1 MDELNKAYS
10 QNIDDT
16 SAFNKAPEGSDEKI
30 IIKAIGVGGGGNNAV
45 NHMYREGINNV
56 SFVNINTDRQALLHS
71 VVPNILEIGDGLGA
85 GNVPEKAHDFAE
97 QSADEIAALFDD
109 DTKMVFITAGMGGGT
124 GTGAAPVV
132 ARIAK
137 ERGLLTIGIVTIPFL
152 FEGQKKIKKAIAG
165 ADEMA
170 KYVDALLVINNER
183 LTEIYGDL
191 SFLNAFGK
199 ADDTLSIAARSISDI
214 ITGKG
219 HINLD
224 FNDVDTTLRNGGAA
238 IISSGFGEGENRVTE
253 AIQDA
258 LKSPLLKN
266 RDILG
271 SKKLLFYL
279 YFDPNA
285 EDEFRMSET
294 HEINDFISSI
304 NTEVD
309 VIWGIGFDET
319 LGDRVKMTILAAGF
333 DVTLRDEE
341 EEIMSTSHGRGNFSF
356 GGASNRTGKGSEPTA
371 SATAQTKPEQ
381 PKATPAKPKEQEVSV
396 ERIAAE
402 YGASKLIDLAGGKDR
417 PSTII
422 LGPNQLDD
430 DSICDILEKHPTY
443 KRDRKIVEQVRN
455 GAMGVTTES
464 ATSTSS
470 SQTFIFG

>member
-1 MDELNKAYS
+1 MDEFNNAYS

-16 SAFNKAPEGSDEKI
+16 SAFNKESEIQKEKI

-45 NHMYREGINNV
+45 NHMYREGISNV

-71 VVPNILEIGDGLGA
+71 VVPNILQIGDGLGA
-85 GNVPEKAHDFAE
+85 GNIPEKARDFAE
-97 QSADEIAALFDD
+97 QSADDIAALFDD

-183 LTEIYGDL
+183 LNEVYGDL

-199 ADDTLSIAARSISDI
+199 ADDTLSIAARSISEI

-224 FNDVDTTLRNGGAA
+224 FNDIDTTLRDGGAA
-238 IISSGFGEGENRVTE
+238 IISSGYGEGENRVTL

-258 LKSPLLKN
+258 LRSPLLKN
-266 RDILG
+266 RDIFG

-279 YFDPNA
+279 YIDPNA
-285 EDEFRMSET
+285 EDQLRTDES

-304 NTEVD
+304 NSDVD

-319 LGDRVKMTILAAGF
+319 LGNKVKMTILAAGF

-341 EEIMSTSHGRGNFSF
+341 DDIISDQNHGKFIFGNQNNRGAAKTENP
-356 GGASNRTGKGSEPTA
+356 GK
-371 SATAQTKPEQ
+371 
-381 PKATPAKPKEQEVSV
+381 TPAKPIQIDTPAKPATHKSVSDQ
-396 ERIAAE
+396 RIIDE
-402 YGASKLIDLAGGKDR
+402 YGASAGNVLLTGKER
-417 PSTII
+417 SSAII
-422 LGPNQLDD
+422 LGVNQLDD
-430 DSICDILEKHPTY
+430 DAICDILEKNPTY
-443 KRDRKIVEQVRN
+443 KRDRRIVEQVRN
-455 GAMGVTTES
+455 GAMGTTGES
-464 ATSTSS
+464 QASS
-470 SQTFIFG
+470 SNSGQTFVFG

>member
-1 MDELNKAYS
+1 MDENNKIYS
-10 QNIDDT
+10 QDIDDA
-16 SAFNKAPEGSDEKI
+16 SAFENRAEALKEKI

-45 NHMYREGINNV
+45 NHMYRDGITNV

-71 VVPNILEIGDGLGA
+71 VVPNILQIGDGLGA
-85 GNVPEKAHDFAE
+85 GNIPEKARDFAE

-137 ERGLLTIGIVTIPFL
+137 EKGLLTIGIVTIPFL

-165 ADEMA
+165 ADEMS

-183 LTEIYGDL
+183 LTEVYGDL

-199 ADDTLSIAARSISDI
+199 ADDTLSIAARSISEI

-224 FNDVDTTLRNGGAA
+224 FNDIDTTLRDGGAA
-238 IISSGFGEGENRVTE
+238 IISSGYGEGENRVTA

-258 LKSPLLKN
+258 LRSPLLKN

-279 YFDPNA
+279 YIDPNA
-285 EDEFRMSET
+285 DEQLRTDES
-294 HEINDFISSI
+294 HEINDFVSSI
-304 NTEVD
+304 NSEVD

-319 LGDRVKMTILAAGF
+319 LGNKVKMTILAAGF

-341 EEIMSTSHGRGNFSF
+341 DSILSQNNRRSGTFTFGDSKKGTISNAAGNP
-356 GGASNRTGKGSEPTA
+356 SNQGKGISTTTA
-371 SATAQTKPEQ
+371 TKP
-381 PKATPAKPKEQEVSV
+381 TSDNDVTT
-396 ERIAAE
+396 ERIIDE
-402 YGASKLIDLAGGKDR
+402 YGASAGAVIHGNER
-417 PSTII
+417 SSSII
-422 LGPNQLDD
+422 LGVNQLDD
-430 DSICDILEKHPTY
+430 EAICEILDKNPTY
-443 KRDRKIVEQVRN
+443 RRDRKIVEQVRN
-455 GAMGVTTES
+455 GAMKASHEQ
-464 ATSTSS
+464 SS
-470 SQTFIFG
+470 SSPSGQSFVFG

>member
-1 MDELNKAYS
+1 MDEYNKAYS
-10 QNIDDT
+10 QDIDDT
-16 SAFNKAPEGSDEKI
+16 SAFNNVPEPLKEKI

-45 NHMYREGINNV
+45 NHMYREGISNV

-71 VVPNILEIGDGLGA
+71 VVPNILQIGDGLGA
-85 GNVPEKAHDFAE
+85 GNVPEKARDFAE
-97 QSADEIAALFDD
+97 QNAEEIAALFDD

-183 LTEIYGDL
+183 LTEVYGDL

-199 ADDTLSIAARSISDI
+199 ADDTLSIAARSISEI

-224 FNDVDTTLRNGGAA
+224 FNDIDTTLRDGGAA
-238 IISSGFGEGENRVTE
+238 IISSGYGEGENRVTS

-258 LKSPLLKN
+258 LRSPLLKN

-279 YFDPNA
+279 YIDPNA
-285 EDEFRMSET
+285 EEQLRTDES
-294 HEINDFISSI
+294 HEIHDFISSI
-304 NTEVD
+304 NSEVD

-319 LGDRVKMTILAAGF
+319 LGNKVKMTILAAGF

-341 EEIMSTSHGRGNFSF
+341 ENIMAQSGRGKFDFGVGQRKSPTTPAGSSPQTKQAPNVTPTKSTS
-356 GGASNRTGKGSEPTA
+356 
-371 SATAQTKPEQ
+371 
-381 PKATPAKPKEQEVSV
+381 EQEVTNQ
-396 ERIAAE
+396 RIIDE
-402 YGASKLIDLAGGKDR
+402 YGASAGSALLSGHDR
-417 PSTII
+417 SSAII
-422 LGPNQLDD
+422 LGVNQLDD
-430 DSICDILEKHPTY
+430 DAICDILEKNPTY

-455 GAMGVTTES
+455 GAMGAPHEPS
-464 ATSTSS
+464 MSNSG
-470 SQTFIFG
+470 QTFMFG

>member
-1 MDELNKAYS
+1 MDEFNNAYS

-16 SAFNKAPEGSDEKI
+16 SAFNKESEIQKEKI

-45 NHMYREGINNV
+45 NHMYREGISNV

-71 VVPNILEIGDGLGA
+71 VVPNILQIGDGLGA
-85 GNVPEKAHDFAE
+85 GNIPEKARDFAE
-97 QSADEIAALFDD
+97 QSADDIAALFDD

-183 LTEIYGDL
+183 LNEVYGDL

-199 ADDTLSIAARSISDI
+199 ADDTLSIAARSISEI

-224 FNDVDTTLRNGGAA
+224 FNDIDTTLRDGGAA
-238 IISSGFGEGENRVTE
+238 IISSGYGEGENRVTL

-258 LKSPLLKN
+258 LRSPLLKN
-266 RDILG
+266 RDIFG

-279 YFDPNA
+279 YIDPNA
-285 EDEFRMSET
+285 EDQLRTDES

-304 NTEVD
+304 NSDVD

-319 LGDRVKMTILAAGF
+319 LGNKVKMTILAAGF

-341 EEIMSTSHGRGNFSF
+341 DDIISDQNHGKFIFGNQNNRGAAKTENP
-356 GGASNRTGKGSEPTA
+356 GK
-371 SATAQTKPEQ
+371 
-381 PKATPAKPKEQEVSV
+381 TPAKPIQTDTPAKPAAHKSVSDQ
-396 ERIAAE
+396 RIIDE
-402 YGASKLIDLAGGKDR
+402 YGASAGNVLLTGKER
-417 PSTII
+417 SSAII
-422 LGPNQLDD
+422 LGVNQLDD
-430 DSICDILEKHPTY
+430 DAICDILEKNPTY
-443 KRDRKIVEQVRN
+443 KRDRRIVEQVRN
-455 GAMGVTTES
+455 GAMGTTGES
-464 ATSTSS
+464 QASS
-470 SQTFIFG
+470 SNSGQTFVFG

>member
-1 MDELNKAYS
+1 MDEYNNAYS

-16 SAFNKAPEGSDEKI
+16 SAFNKAPESQQEKI

-45 NHMYREGINNV
+45 NHMYREGISNV

-71 VVPNILEIGDGLGA
+71 VVPNILQIGDGLGA
-85 GNVPEKAHDFAE
+85 GNIPEKARDFAE

-183 LTEIYGDL
+183 LTEVYGDL

-199 ADDTLSIAARSISDI
+199 ADDTLSIAARSISEI

-224 FNDVDTTLRNGGAA
+224 FNDIDTTLRDGGAA
-238 IISSGFGEGENRVTE
+238 IISSGYGEGENRVTS

-258 LKSPLLKN
+258 LRSPLLKN

-279 YFDPNA
+279 YIDPNA
-285 EDEFRMSET
+285 EDQLRTDES
-294 HEINDFISSI
+294 HEINNFISSI
-304 NTEVD
+304 NSEVD

-319 LGDRVKMTILAAGF
+319 LGNKVKMTILAAGF

-341 EEIMSTSHGRGNFSF
+341 ENIMSEQTHGKFVFGNPTKRGTTTTEKP
-356 GGASNRTGKGSEPTA
+356 GRTPVKPI
-371 SATAQTKPEQ
+371 QTD
-381 PKATPAKPKEQEVSV
+381 TPAKPAVHDDVPLQ
-396 ERIAAE
+396 RIIDE
-402 YGASKLIDLAGGKDR
+402 YGASAGNALLTGKER
-417 PSTII
+417 SSAII
-422 LGPNQLDD
+422 LGVNQLDD
-430 DSICDILEKHPTY
+430 DAICDILEKNPTY

-455 GAMGVTTES
+455 GAMGASHEPPS
-464 ATSTSS
+464 STNSG
-470 SQTFIFG
+470 QTFAFG

>member
-1 MDELNKAYS
+1 MDEYNKAYS
-10 QNIDDT
+10 QDIDDT
-16 SAFNKAPEGSDEKI
+16 SAFNNVPEPLKEKI

-45 NHMYREGINNV
+45 NHMYREGISNV

-71 VVPNILEIGDGLGA
+71 VVPNILQIGDGLGA
-85 GNVPEKAHDFAE
+85 GNVPEKARDFAE
-97 QSADEIAALFDD
+97 QNAEEIAALFDD

-183 LTEIYGDL
+183 LTEVYGDL

-199 ADDTLSIAARSISDI
+199 ADDTLSIAARSISEI

-224 FNDVDTTLRNGGAA
+224 FNDIDTSLRDGGAA
-238 IISSGFGEGENRVTE
+238 IISSGYGEGENRVTS

-258 LKSPLLKN
+258 LRSPLLKN

-279 YFDPNA
+279 YIDPNA
-285 EDEFRMSET
+285 EEQLRTDES
-294 HEINDFISSI
+294 HEIHDFISSI
-304 NTEVD
+304 NSEVD

-319 LGDRVKMTILAAGF
+319 LGNKVKMTILAAGF
-333 DVTLRDEE
+333 DVT
-341 EEIMSTSHGRGNFSF
+341 
-356 GGASNRTGKGSEPTA
+356 
-371 SATAQTKPEQ
+371 
-381 PKATPAKPKEQEVSV
+381 
-396 ERIAAE
+396 
-402 YGASKLIDLAGGKDR
+402 
-417 PSTII
+417 
-422 LGPNQLDD
+422 
-430 DSICDILEKHPTY
+430 
-443 KRDRKIVEQVRN
+443 
-455 GAMGVTTES
+455 
-464 ATSTSS
+464 
-470 SQTFIFG
+470 

>member
-1 MDELNKAYS
+1 MDEFNNAYS

-16 SAFNKAPEGSDEKI
+16 SAFNKESEIQKEKI

-45 NHMYREGINNV
+45 NHMYREGISNV

-71 VVPNILEIGDGLGA
+71 VVPNILQIGDGLGA
-85 GNVPEKAHDFAE
+85 GNIPEKARDFAE
-97 QSADEIAALFDD
+97 QSADDIAALFDD

-183 LTEIYGDL
+183 LNEVYGDL

-199 ADDTLSIAARSISDI
+199 ADDTLSIAARSISEI

-224 FNDVDTTLRNGGAA
+224 FNDIDTTLRDGGAA
-238 IISSGFGEGENRVTE
+238 IISSGYGEGENRVTL

-258 LKSPLLKN
+258 LRSPLLKN
-266 RDILG
+266 RDIFG

-279 YFDPNA
+279 YIDPNA
-285 EDEFRMSET
+285 EDQLRTDES

-304 NTEVD
+304 NSDVD

-319 LGDRVKMTILAAGF
+319 LGNKVKMTILAAGF

-341 EEIMSTSHGRGNFSF
+341 DDIISDQNHGKFIFGNQNNRGAAKTENP
-356 GGASNRTGKGSEPTA
+356 GK
-371 SATAQTKPEQ
+371 
-381 PKATPAKPKEQEVSV
+381 TPAKPIQTDTPAKPATHKSVSDQ
-396 ERIAAE
+396 RIIDE
-402 YGASKLIDLAGGKDR
+402 YGASAGNVLLTGKER
-417 PSTII
+417 SSAII
-422 LGPNQLDD
+422 LGVNQLDD
-430 DSICDILEKHPTY
+430 DAICDILEKNPTY
-443 KRDRKIVEQVRN
+443 KRDRRIVEQVRN
-455 GAMGVTTES
+455 GAMGTTGES
-464 ATSTSS
+464 QASS
-470 SQTFIFG
+470 SNSGQTFVFG